1 MGLEGRVEKIPD
13 LLGFRRQSLAERTIK
28 ERHGALNAWWVLDFV
43 GYPGWLKHNV
53 CGGTV
58 WRSAGGGG
66 NGLIS
71 KCQAKELGL
80 HLQVMGRSQ
89 LPNP

>member
-1 MGLEGRVEKIPD
+1 MKIAPWEHP
-13 LLGFRRQSLAERTIK
+13 G
-28 ERHGALNAWWVLDFV
+28 GFV

-58 WRSAGGGG
+58 CRSAGGGG
-66 NGLIS
+66 NGLIP